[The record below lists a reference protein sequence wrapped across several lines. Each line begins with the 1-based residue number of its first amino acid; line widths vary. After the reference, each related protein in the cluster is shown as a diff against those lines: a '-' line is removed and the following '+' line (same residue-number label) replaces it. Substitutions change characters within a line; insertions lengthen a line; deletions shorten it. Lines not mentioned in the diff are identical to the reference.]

1 MSVSSR
7 GLADASQE
15 VRLLRNL
22 PAYDNSQGVL
32 NAIDRLTIVVESLRT
47 DVHTLRTEVTT
58 LRTDFNHRFDN
69 FELRLQAN
77 SYNQVAQ
84 IYNSHI
90 SNSNIPLRGLHDHR
104 NMAVNGFPIDSA
116 TLKRL
121 QAPALTALLEAFQ
134 LPSDGSL
141 GVKRQRFR
149 EFVGLVVDV

>member
-1 MSVSSR
+1 MVNKSPTYLNQDPITALILSIIIDLPPDVDRIADAMSVSSR

-69 FELRLQAN
+69 FELRLQA
-77 SYNQVAQ
+77 
-84 IYNSHI
+84 
-90 SNSNIPLRGLHDHR
+90 
-104 NMAVNGFPIDSA
+104 
-116 TLKRL
+116 K
-121 QAPALTALLEAFQ
+121 
-134 LPSDGSL
+134 
-141 GVKRQRFR
+141 
-149 EFVGLVVDV
+149 